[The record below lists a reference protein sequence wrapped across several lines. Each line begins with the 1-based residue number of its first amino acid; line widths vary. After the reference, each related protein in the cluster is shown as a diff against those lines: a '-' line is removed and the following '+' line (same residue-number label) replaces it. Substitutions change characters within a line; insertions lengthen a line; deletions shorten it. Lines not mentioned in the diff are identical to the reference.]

1 NVLNLMYDPERRIEV
16 EWERDSEARYDVTIS
31 VDVEDRQGILADIT
45 SIIASS
51 NTDIRNI
58 EAKTFE
64 DRKGAIDVTLS
75 INNLKHLE
83 RITRSIRSV
92 QGVLDIARHA
102 HH

>member
-1 NVLNLMYDPERRIEV
+1 MYDPERKIEV

-31 VDVEDRQGILADIT
+31 VDVDDRQGILADIT

-92 QGVLDIARHA
+92 HGVRDIARHTP
-102 HH
+102 H